1 MPQLS
6 RWYIR
11 TSLIYLLS
19 SLLVGIPIAL
29 RATLSLPPLVGLLGP
44 AYFHLFLVGWIM
56 QLIFGVIFWLF
67 PKPPNDYLAW
77 ERVGW
82 VAWGLLNAG
91 LLLRAIAEPLAVLQP
106 GTRWGWA
113 LVLSALMQWLAGMGL
128 IIIVWPRAYSR
139 KRKRR

>member
-11 TSLIYLLS
+11 TSLIYLLG
-19 SLLVGIPIAL
+19 SLLVGIPIAF
-29 RATLSLPPLVGLLGP
+29 RSALSLPPLVGVLGP

-67 PKPPNDYLAW
+67 PKPPNDDLGW

-82 VAWGLLNAG
+82 AAWGLLNVG
-91 LLLRAIAEPLAVLQP
+91 LLLRVLAEPIVVLEP
-106 GTRWGWA
+106 GTPWGWA